1 MYLLVTEMQHLD
13 PVDIWPV
20 VAVLEIIQVD
30 IHLVIEQVDLVVAAL
45 VHQLV
50 VDNLVLITPAE
61 AAVVV
66 LITVLLIMVVAV
78 DLELSLYLTHKY
90 LKSINDVPD

>member
-1 MYLLVTEMQHLD
+1 
-13 PVDIWPV
+13 
-20 VAVLEIIQVD
+20 VLEIIQVD